1 MMGSFDLAISKFDE
15 FNSADPNR
23 EGDSGMPRE
32 LVYAQ
37 RMSECL
43 SRFAPNASEEVRLA
57 ARCQH
62 IGRWQI
68 PRAIYPE
75 GKKGYLQWRS
85 KLKDFHAQA
94 ASSILRECGYDDD
107 QIDKVKFLLLKK
119 DLLHNPDSQLLE
131 DVVCLVF
138 VEFYLAD
145 FAKKHEPAKVIDIL
159 RKTMKKMSP
168 HAKAATSDIP
178 MDDAMQ
184 ALIAQAG
191 N

>member
-1 MMGSFDLAISKFDE
+1 MGSFDLAISKFDE
-15 FNSADPNR
+15 FNNADPNV
-23 EGDSGMPRE
+23 EGDSGKPRE
-32 LVYAQ
+32 LLYAQ

-43 SRFAPNASEEVRLA
+43 TRFAPNASEEVRLA

-68 PRAIYPE
+68 PRATYPD

-85 KLKDFHAQA
+85 KLKDLHAQT

-119 DLLHNPDSQLLE
+119 DLPHNADTQLLE

-145 FAKKHEPAKVIDIL
+145 FAKKHEQSKVVDVL
-159 RKTMKKMSP
+159 RKTMKKMSA
-168 HAKAATSDIP
+168 HAKTAASNLAL
-178 MDDAMQ
+178 DDATRAILSQ
-184 ALIAQAG
+184 AA